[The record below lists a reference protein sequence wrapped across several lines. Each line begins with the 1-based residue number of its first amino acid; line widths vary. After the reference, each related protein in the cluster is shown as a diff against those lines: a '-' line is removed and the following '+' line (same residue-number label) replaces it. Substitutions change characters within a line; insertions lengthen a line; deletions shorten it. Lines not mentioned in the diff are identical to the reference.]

1 MICGRKDTE
10 SLVRNAD
17 VWAEIYASVHE
28 KLVSYDE
35 VSVQEAM
42 CKIADGIHNR
52 YEHIATSSLYAV
64 SNVDAICFYFIYYII
79 FQVFELIKLCK

>member
-35 VSVQEAM
+35 MSVEEAM
-42 CKIADGIHNR
+42 CKITDGIHNR

-64 SNVDAICFYFIYYII
+64 RYVDATLFLFYFLHYLLS
-79 FQVFELIKLCK
+79 V